1 MKIFGLILTPIL
13 ILTSYLVFGF
23 QYYSVLTTY
32 LFSIYF
38 TVLIILGTNKVDLKW
53 ILLSIF
59 VIFTL
64 LIQWYGIK
72 LTLRSIEEMNNNPGY
87 YEYGSDF
94 VVLFSWLLL
103 IVVSVKLNINA
114 YKKTKKIFKN
124 IENTSND

>member
-13 ILTSYLVFGF
+13 ILTSYLVFRF

-38 TVLIILGTNKVDLKW
+38 TVLIILGTSKVNLKW

-72 LTLRSIEEMNNNPGY
+72 LTLRSIEVMNNANHGATFKIML
-87 YEYGSDF
+87 EIQNK
-94 VVLFSWLLL
+94 VL
-103 IVVSVKLNINA
+103 K
-114 YKKTKKIFKN
+114 
-124 IENTSND
+124 